1 MKLKN
6 MRALSSLVIILF
18 FTGCAIHQELLTTS
32 QAKMPADE
40 SQQNWFGADLKALPV
55 FNNPKVLAEI
65 AEELST
71 RSAPFG
77 QKVYALRLAEQAN
90 IEDKNNKYIGTV
102 LSRVAFFVADS
113 IDNDEDK
120 VKKSAEI
127 GVRAARSVGLTEEN
141 PEACF
146 FFALNQGLIVQSKGL
161 FALNKLPE
169 IHNALKL
176 AQKAESIDFGGPLRV
191 LGMMYLKAPAWPS
204 GIGDLDKALEL
215 FEKAVTKY
223 PAHPQNFMFYA
234 EALLEDDNK
243 EKALQNLDTA
253 YRLAVPEI
261 WGLYY
266 SHKWRTE
273 IDALRKKIEK

>member
-1 MKLKN
+1 
-6 MRALSSLVIILF
+6 MRALNSLVVIF
-18 FTGCAIHQELLTTS
+18 FLSGCAIHQELITTP
-32 QAKMPADE
+32 QAKMPVDD
-40 SQQNWFGADLKALPV
+40 SQLNWFSADLKSLPV
-55 FNNPKVLAEI
+55 YNNPKALADI
-65 AEELST
+65 ALELCT

-77 QKVYALRLAEQAN
+77 QKVYALRLADQAN
-90 IEDKNNKYIGTV
+90 IEDRNNKYIGTV

-120 VKKSAEI
+120 VKTSAEI
-127 GVRAARSVGLTEEN
+127 GVRAARSVGLTEDN

-169 IHNALKL
+169 IHNALKM
-176 AQKAESIDFGGPLRV
+176 AQKAESLDFGGPLRV

-215 FEKAVTKY
+215 FEQAVSKY
-223 PAHPQNFMFYA
+223 PVHPQNFMFYA
-234 EALLEDDNK
+234 EALIEDDNK
-243 EKALQNLDTA
+243 DKALQNLDIA

-266 SHKWRTE
+266 SKKWRAE

>member
-6 MRALSSLVIILF
+6 MRALNSLIVILF
-18 FTGCAIHQELLTTS
+18 FTGCAIHQELINTS
-32 QAKMPADE
+32 QARMPVDD
-40 SQQNWFGADLKALPV
+40 SQQNWFGADLKTLPIYNDPKALS
-55 FNNPKVLAEI
+55 EI
-65 AEELST
+65 ADELCI

-77 QKVYALRLAEQAN
+77 QKVYALRLAELAN
-90 IEDKNNKYIGTV
+90 TEDRNSKYIGTV

-127 GVRAARSVGLTEEN
+127 GVKAARSVGLTEEN

-146 FFALNQGLIVQSKGL
+146 FFALNQGLIVKSKGL

-169 IHNALKL
+169 IHNALKI
-176 AQKAESIDFGGPLRV
+176 AQKDESLDFGGPLRV

-215 FEKAVTKY
+215 FQQAIRKY
-223 PAHPQNFMFYA
+223 PVHPQNFMFYA
-234 EALLEDDNK
+234 EALIEDDNK
-243 EKALQNLDTA
+243 EKALQNLDIA

-261 WGLYY
+261 WGMYY
-266 SHKWRTE
+266 SKKWRAE